1 MAGNPTPVDI
11 KAKIMLDEANLTFC
25 ETAERKDE
33 PGNRNKESS
42 VWEEGKME
50 GEFDDEDFSRILDL
64 QLEAA
69 QICDTNPDLEGKT
82 TELFEK
88 VTEDNGEEMLK
99 TILDDPDLRDLARI
113 AITVFLLR
121 FPTVQS
127 FVNKGH
133 PLVLATDEYMLENAD
148 AQNWHDYK
156 NIAQEMGWDPV
167 DNLQ

>member
-1 MAGNPTPVDI
+1 MSGKETSPEI
-11 KAKIMLDEANLTFC
+11 KAKIMLDEANLAFC

-33 PGNRNKESS
+33 HGDRNREGSA
-42 VWEEGKME
+42 WEQGKMD
-50 GEFDDEDFSRILDL
+50 GEFDETDYERILDL

-69 QICDTNPDLEGKT
+69 NICDTHPELEDKT
-82 TELFEK
+82 SELFQK
-88 VTEDNGEEMLK
+88 VTADNAEEVIQEVMA
-99 TILDDPDLRDLARI
+99 DPDIRDLARI
-113 AITVFLLR
+113 AVTIFLLR

-156 NIAQEMGWDPV
+156 NIAQDMGCDPA
-167 DNLQ
+167 D

>member
-1 MAGNPTPVDI
+1 MAGNDTNPEI
-11 KAKIMLDEANLTFC
+11 KAKIMLDEANLAFC

-33 PGNRNKESS
+33 PGNRNKEGSA
-42 VWEEGKME
+42 WEQGKMD
-50 GEFDDEDFSRILDL
+50 GEFDEEDYERILEL

-69 QICDTNPDLEGKT
+69 NICDTHPDLEGKT
-82 TELFEK
+82 SELFQN
-88 VTEDNGEEMLK
+88 VTADNADEIIKQIMDE
-99 TILDDPDLRDLARI
+99 PDIRDLARI
-113 AITVFLLR
+113 AVTIFLLR

-156 NIAQEMGWDPV
+156 NIARDMGWDPA
-167 DNLQ
+167 D

>member
-1 MAGNPTPVDI
+1 MAGNDTNPEI
-11 KAKIMLDEANLTFC
+11 KAKIMLDEANLAFC

-33 PGNRNKESS
+33 PGNRNKEGSA
-42 VWEEGKME
+42 WEQGKMD
-50 GEFDDEDFSRILDL
+50 GEFDEEDYERILEL

-69 QICDTNPDLEGKT
+69 NICDTHPDLEDKT
-82 TELFEK
+82 SELFQN
-88 VTEDNGEEMLK
+88 VTADNADEIIKQIMDE
-99 TILDDPDLRDLARI
+99 PDIRDLARI
-113 AITVFLLR
+113 AVTIFLLR

-156 NIAQEMGWDPV
+156 NIARDMGWDPA
-167 DNLQ
+167 D